1 MSTCTKT
8 FLWQRLLHFPINGY
22 KIEKPVLAVLG
33 VSKNC
38 TILHKKEY
46 YKLQKI
52 AHQYNSLD
60 VIKKVWM
67 LKVRIYWSSCS
78 GMYYHFKMRDRYFCA
93 VIKKLRLHIGP
104 G

>member
-60 VIKKVWM
+60 VIKKG
-67 LKVRIYWSSCS
+67 LEAESTNLL
-78 GMYYHFKMRDRYFCA
+78 
-93 VIKKLRLHIGP
+93 VILFWYVLSL
-104 G
+104 